1 MVWPVVKITH
11 FAQYLD
17 LRLLSCIILEK
28 KVIGEALK
36 YTQPVPYR
44 IHIKPSKGLTFCY
57 GLCNLGV

>member
-44 IHIKPSKGLTFCY
+44 IYITVKGLNF
-57 GLCNLGV
+57 LLWFM